1 MICNERSNILLHYR
15 LLRHGLKPLD
25 VAFFGGG
32 GNCFFKSVSHQ
43 LYGNPSQHLA
53 IRAAGI
59 QYLRENPERFIESN
73 LETSWLEYL
82 KNMTMQ
88 GTWADNII
96 IQAVADAMNLTIHIV
111 ESYENFIEITLVEA
125 ANVIQN
131 PRPIYIGHIGEMH
144 YISTVAALSE
154 RSSNVNSSKSHTNNC
169 KRKCSDE
176 MENKKQTTVRKYR

>member
-1 MICNERSNILLHYR
+1 M
-15 LLRHGLKPLD
+15 
-25 VAFFGGG
+25 
-32 GNCFFKSVSHQ
+32 SHQ

-53 IRAAGI
+53 VRAAGI
-59 QYLRENPERFIESN
+59 QYLRENPKRFIESN

-96 IQAVADAMNLTIHIV
+96 IQAVADAMNLIIHIV
-111 ESYENFIEITLVEA
+111 ESNENFIEITVVEA

-131 PRPIYIGHIGEMH
+131 PRSIYISHISEMH

-154 RSSNVNSSKSHTNNC
+154 RSSMLTLPNLIQTIAKENATMRWKTTTNNC
-169 KRKCSDE
+169 QEVWLKVNHMLIMNVQMKVQYQNNLLQVLAKKE
-176 MENKKQTTVRKYR
+176 KYKKQIT